1 MIDVVEDADLALV
14 GVLAIKAPGVLRHRA
29 APRDRH
35 REHERVQARVVEA
48 LADVAAGGQHDARLV
63 AGEQLLGAPA
73 GANAHP
79 AVQRHELRC
88 RVAQEGG
95 ECVEVR
101 AALGQHERETP
112 CGQLGQDVVGDPA
125 RALWIGRDRP
135 EDLLDVRVGRQG
147 RGIEVRCVA
156 R

>member
-1 MIDVVEDADLALV
+1 MRGSSPASSCS
-14 GVLAIKAPGVLRHRA
+14 
-29 APRDRH
+29 
-35 REHERVQARVVEA
+35 
-48 LADVAAGGQHDARLV
+48 
-63 AGEQLLGAPA
+63 PA

-95 ECVEVR
+95 ERVEVR

-112 CGQLGQDVVGDPA
+112 CCQLGQDVVGDPA

-147 RGIEVRCVA
+147 RGIEVGASLDDDPAHRAADIRLAAERMAHGPALHRDDRVMAVA
-156 R
+156 PTRRRGQAGDVAARDLAQQRLD